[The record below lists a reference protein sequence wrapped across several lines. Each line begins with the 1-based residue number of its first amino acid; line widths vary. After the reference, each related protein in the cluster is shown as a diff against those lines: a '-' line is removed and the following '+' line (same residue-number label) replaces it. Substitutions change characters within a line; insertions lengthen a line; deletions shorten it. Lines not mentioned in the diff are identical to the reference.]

1 VEEQGGGKRLDAKLA
16 HATGIH
22 RSKEHPANYDAILPC
37 SMRGARPGWQVF
49 IRGGFLSILLSIKVS
64 SSEMPI
70 STSYAA
76 VLDPRHRVLGALGR
90 HDLWQ
95 GRGGLTSLVGR
106 CNCLQPDRSPHGASQ
121 AGPVLGTGLWQSTH
135 RVLHLDGRERQL
147 GSRGRKGNKPL
158 ILRLA
163 PCPLINPSLGHSSQG
178 HWNHYPHRLSN

>member
-1 VEEQGGGKRLDAKLA
+1 MLYERGTAGLA
-16 HATGIH
+16 
-22 RSKEHPANYDAILPC
+22 SVY
-37 SMRGARPGWQVF
+37 PG
-49 IRGGFLSILLSIKVS
+49 GGFLSILLSIKVS

-76 VLDPRHRVLGALGR
+76 VLDPRHRVLGAWGR